1 MQLNRFLF
9 LVGMAAMIALL
20 TGCLYPQDRLQHN
33 QVPYL
38 DQLEAVQ
45 SSVNQFQEAN
55 GGLLP
60 IKDRDMETPIYQKY
74 PIDFNKLSPRYL
86 QDPPGTAYES
96 GGVYLYVLV
105 DVEENPTVK
114 LIDLRIAEQI
124 RDLNMRISV
133 YKSSNGFAPV
143 KEVINAHAFR
153 VDWEKLGYS
162 EEPYVES
169 PYSDKNLPLILN
181 DKAELQVDYSADLY
195 EFLQKHEH
203 KFKEGE
209 DIRDILVENSV
220 FVPAFS
226 SPYTLDENNEPIIT
240 KLDNN

>member
-1 MQLNRFLF
+1 MRLNKFLL
-9 LVGMAAMIALL
+9 LVGMSALVFL
-20 TGCLYPQDRLQHN
+20 TGCMYPQDRLSQN

-45 SSVNQFQEAN
+45 SAVNQYQEARD
-55 GGLLP
+55 GLLP
-60 IKDRDMETPIYQKY
+60 IKDREMDTPIYQKY
-74 PIDFNKLSPRYL
+74 PIDFNKLAPRFL

-124 RDLNMRISV
+124 RELNMRLNM
-133 YKSSNGFAPV
+133 YKSSNGFAPI
-143 KEVINAHAFR
+143 KEVINNHAFR
-153 VDWEKLGYS
+153 VDWQKLGFS
-162 EEPYVES
+162 EDPYVES
-169 PYSDKNLPLILN
+169 PFTAKNLPLILN
-181 DKAELQVDYSADLY
+181 EQGEVQVDYSIDLY
-195 EFLQKHEH
+195 EFLQKHDHHFE
-203 KFKEGE
+203 EGE

-226 SPYTLDENNEPIIT
+226 TSYTIDENKEPIIT